1 MTVLLRVVFSLK
13 KEKGYPRP
21 NLKKKKMETI
31 SVGDVLI
38 GLPSSGV
45 HSNEFSL
52 VRRVLDRN
60 GISLKDVLLG
70 NEIKSIPNIS
80 RWLSICHIFIKHFQI
95 SWQISSLLSTQF
107 LIKQRRN

>member
-1 MTVLLRVVFSLK
+1 MTVLLRVVFSMK

-21 NLKKKKMETI
+21 NLKKKMETI

-52 VRRVLDRN
+52 VRRILDRN
-60 GISLKDVLLG
+60 GLSLKDVILG

-95 SWQISSLLSTQF
+95 SWQISILLLT
-107 LIKQRRN
+107 